1 MNEMH
6 EEWEK
11 EDHTKGRKQ
20 PLGRRSSGEGE
31 EVEWKVFG
39 KEKRDFLSREIGEKW
54 NEIRVESIYRNTKLD
69 GSRAI
74 KNLSTAKEPQWI
86 DRASIKQTETV
97 SMDQESVKKLL
108 SQNQE
113 SCNGSRLR

>member
-1 MNEMH
+1 MH
-6 EEWEK
+6 EEWER

-39 KEKRDFLSREIGEKW
+39 KEKRDFLSREIREKW

-74 KNLSTAKEPQWI
+74 ENLSTAKEPQWI
-86 DRASIKQTETV
+86 DRASIKQTEHTHTHTHITSLTNFIFQKQVKTV
-97 SMDQESVKKLL
+97 
-108 SQNQE
+108 
-113 SCNGSRLR
+113 